1 MLLGL
6 SVELIHVGLCFGP
19 SQGCMGLA
27 RGAGLAGACCCP
39 PCSRGQLRGEMQ
51 DEGSAWRKQSS
62 KPLTYRNRINNSLNL
77 QRGKV
82 PRTGKCIL
90 LLKYFFPI
98 GENCS

>member
-6 SVELIHVGLCFGP
+6 SVELIHMGLCFGP
-19 SQGCMGLA
+19 SRGCMGLA
-27 RGAGLAGACCCP
+27 MGAGLAGPCCCP
-39 PCSRGQLRGEMQ
+39 PWSGGQLRGGMQ

-90 LLKYFFPI
+90 LLK
-98 GENCS
+98 